1 MNIQLQTTNLTNDI
15 KNLIATSQEK
25 AIRAVDFQRV
35 LLYWNNRIFPIAN
48 TVCSQLNWSQY
59 TLPQNNQTI
68 LASKYQLYLP
78 SEEELVKELCKGLQE
93 MKIITC

>member
-1 MNIQLQTTNLTNDI
+1 MNIEPQTTNLTNDI
-15 KNLIATSQEK
+15 KNLITTSQEK
-25 AIRAVDFQRV
+25 AIRAVDYQRV
-35 LLYWNNRIFPIAN
+35 LLYWHIGQRI
-48 TVCSQLNWSQY
+48 L
-59 TLPQNNQTI
+59 NNQTI

>member
-1 MNIQLQTTNLTNDI
+1 MNIQLQATNLTNDI

-25 AIRAVDFQRV
+25 AIDYQRV

-48 TVCSQLNWSQY
+48 TVCSQLNQSQY

-78 SEEELVKELCKGLQE
+78 SEEELVKELCKELQE
-93 MKIITC
+93 IKIFTC

>member
-1 MNIQLQTTNLTNDI
+1 MNIEPQTTNLTNDI
-15 KNLIATSQEK
+15 KNLITTLQEK
-25 AIRAVDFQRV
+25 AIRAVDYQRV
-35 LLYWNNRIFPIAN
+35 LLYWHIGQRI
-48 TVCSQLNWSQY
+48 L
-59 TLPQNNQTI
+59 NNQTI

>member
-1 MNIQLQTTNLTNDI
+1 VNIEPQTTNLTNDI
-15 KNLIATSQEK
+15 KNLITTSQEK
-25 AIRAVDFQRV
+25 AIRAVDYQRV
-35 LLYWNNRIFPIAN
+35 LLYWHIGQRI
-48 TVCSQLNWSQY
+48 L
-59 TLPQNNQTI
+59 NNQTI

>member
-1 MNIQLQTTNLTNDI
+1 MMNIEPQTTNLTNDI
-15 KNLIATSQEK
+15 KNLITTLQEK
-25 AIRAVDFQRV
+25 AIRAVDYQRV
-35 LLYWNNRIFPIAN
+35 LLYWHIGQRI
-48 TVCSQLNWSQY
+48 L
-59 TLPQNNQTI
+59 NNQTI